1 MPILAISHYRGGTV
15 ENVTPLAKKQKALLL
30 KHGVVYRISRFQT
43 GPNVGGWVVIVQYDD
58 WMAYAKAQDSF
69 AHDPETRANVAEI
82 SKVVTLISRELVAD
96 LDI

>member
-15 ENVTPLAKKQKALLL
+15 ETVTPLAKKQKALLL
-30 KHGVVYRISRFQT
+30 KHGVAYRLSRFQT
-43 GPNVGGWVVIVQYDD
+43 GPNVGDWMVIVQYAD

-69 AHDPETRANVAEI
+69 AQDTEHRQMITEI
-82 SKVVTLISRELVAD
+82 SKIVTLISRELVVD